1 VGTIFGK
8 CLTIIYIKSMSF
20 LEEEYLRYEGVYN
33 TPKNRQ
39 VRIGKYRV
47 DGYKITTNT
56 IYEFLGDY
64 WHGNP
69 EVYDFNDI
77 NKLSKKTYGELY
89 ERTFDRLNDL
99 RDMGYTVIY
108 VWSKD
113 WLEFQKGDVS
123 KPKTHIL
130 E

>member
-1 VGTIFGK
+1 MGTIFGK